1 MLEKDIQIKIKVNNF
16 QKMKKFLMSKGAIF
30 LGGWKEKTIRFDTN
44 DKILEK
50 KETYLRVKTGHENVV
65 TLKEADNNN
74 RKKFFESNN
83 RMFQIDDIDSFCYII
98 KQIGFTKE
106 YIMEKYRLAWSYK
119 NIEFY
124 IDELPFGIFI
134 ELKGEKEEINKM
146 IKFLRVNQ
154 EELIKDTYWEI
165 YANSEQNQIKSEN
178 IIFDKKHIFKIAT
191 I

>member
-1 MLEKDIQIKIKVNNF
+1 MLEKDRQIKIKVNDF
-16 QKMKKFLMSKGAIF
+16 QKMKRFLMSKGAVF
-30 LGGWKEKTIRFDTN
+30 LGGWKEKTIRFDTY

-50 KETYLRVKTGHENVV
+50 KDTYLRVKTGNENVV
-65 TLKEADNNN
+65 TLKEPDNNN

-83 RMFQIDDIDSFCYII
+83 RMFQIDDIDRFCYII
-98 KQIGFTKE
+98 KQVGFSKE

-134 ELKGEKEEINKM
+134 ELKGEKEDINKM
-146 IKFLRVNQ
+146 IKFLRVSQ

-165 YANSEQNQIKSEN
+165 YAKLEKDQIKREN

>member
-1 MLEKDIQIKIKVNNF
+1 M
-16 QKMKKFLMSKGAIF
+16 A
-30 LGGWKEKTIRFDTN
+30 T
-44 DKILEK
+44 
-50 KETYLRVKTGHENVV
+50 
-65 TLKEADNNN
+65 
-74 RKKFFESNN
+74 FE
-83 RMFQIDDIDSFCYII
+83 C
-98 KQIGFTKE
+98 KKE

-178 IIFDKKHIFKIAT
+178 IIFDKKHIFKNAT